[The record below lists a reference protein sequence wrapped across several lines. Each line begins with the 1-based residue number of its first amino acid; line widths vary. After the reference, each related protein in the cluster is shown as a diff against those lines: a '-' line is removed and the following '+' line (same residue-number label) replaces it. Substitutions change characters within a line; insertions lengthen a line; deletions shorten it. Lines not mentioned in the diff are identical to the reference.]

1 MPNKKINQLDVKVA
15 VSTDLML
22 VGDPVTGTS
31 FKSTVATLPLVP
43 YTGATAT
50 VDLGDNDLEAGS
62 VFVEGASGTGGA
74 LRIKQFAS
82 SGANLDGYSTISTL
96 NTGVFYFTAAATSP
110 NFKNFVLNPS
120 GLTDNT
126 LRTYTLPDLS
136 GTLALLSDITPGLT
150 SVGLS
155 MPSAFAVSNSPLTS
169 NGTIAVTG
177 AGTSAQYI
185 RGDGQLANFPT
196 NGGGGSSV
204 NYYLNGSVTQGTFG
218 GDTYY
223 EMSKTPVLGAGTDF
237 TRTNAQ
243 GNGYIASFIT
253 DAGDP
258 SLLSIPG
265 GNWNLEFYFNA
276 SSSGSTP
283 QFYGEI
289 YKVDASNNFTLIAS
303 ASANPETISSGTIV
317 DQYFTSIPVPQ
328 TSLLSTDRLSVRIYV
343 IPSGRT
349 ITLHTENS
357 NLCEVLTTFS
367 TGLNALNGL
376 TSQVQYFATGT
387 SGTDFAISSATD
399 THTFNL
405 PTASATN
412 RGALSSADWS
422 TFNGKVGGS
431 GATGQVAYWNGT
443 SSQTGSNNLFWD
455 AANSRL
461 GIGTNSPANTL
472 HLSAYNTTNS
482 QVRIGSLELQSF
494 SLNNGWLGSNIFYN
508 SGFVV
513 RNTGRTGM
521 FYFLDDEGQFR
532 MTTSLAAG
540 TVITSTDTVQL
551 KINSLGNFA
560 LGQAIS
566 NDRNVFTGAKLVF
579 YGSTGNLLIGTTT
592 DGGQRLQVQGDAFIK
607 GSGATSATSALLV
620 QNSGGTTTLTLN
632 NAGNLGLSVTPSA
645 WTSYVAME
653 LGRAGNSIF
662 GYNGAE
668 IGLTSNAYYNS
679 GWKYGG
685 TGAATLFG
693 NSAGSFSWFNAPS
706 GTAGNAISFTQAMT
720 LNASGNL
727 SIGNTNDTYKLDV
740 SGPGR
745 FVSNI
750 YVNSAA
756 YSTNYF
762 SSLRSD
768 GSANGILQ
776 LGNNNINYI
785 LAGNTAAGGFLAIR
799 VNVSSE
805 NITSGSEAMR
815 ITSGGNLLVG
825 TTVDNGSKFQV
836 SGAATFSSS
845 ITTQSNV
852 VLSGDLRYQSNA
864 GFGIVSQNGSRLVE
878 VYNGLFAVTGAGTFS
893 SSVTAATFYTPNG
906 GDFGWG
912 DGSTFIDGDS
922 SNQFIRFII
931 NSSERARFN
940 PSGNLLVGTTTDV
953 ASSKV
958 TISSTTQGFLPP
970 RMTNAQR
977 TAISSP
983 AVGLIVYCTDMVE
996 GLYVYKS
1003 TGWTFVI

>member
-1 MPNKKINQLDVKVA
+1 
-15 VSTDLML
+15 
-22 VGDPVTGTS
+22 
-31 FKSTVATLPLVP
+31 
-43 YTGATAT
+43 
-50 VDLGDNDLEAGS
+50 
-62 VFVEGASGTGGA
+62 
-74 LRIKQFAS
+74 
-82 SGANLDGYSTISTL
+82 
-96 NTGVFYFTAAATSP
+96 
-110 NFKNFVLNPS
+110 
-120 GLTDNT
+120 
-126 LRTYTLPDLS
+126 
-136 GTLALLSDITPGLT
+136 
-150 SVGLS
+150 
-155 MPSAFAVSNSPLTS
+155 
-169 NGTIAVTG
+169 
-177 AGTSAQYI
+177 
-185 RGDGQLANFPT
+185 
-196 NGGGGSSV
+196 
-204 NYYLNGSVTQGTFG
+204 
-218 GDTYY
+218 
-223 EMSKTPVLGAGTDF
+223 
-237 TRTNAQ
+237 
-243 GNGYIASFIT
+243 
-253 DAGDP
+253 
-258 SLLSIPG
+258 
-265 GNWNLEFYFNA
+265 
-276 SSSGSTP
+276 
-283 QFYGEI
+283 
-289 YKVDASNNFTLIAS
+289 
-303 ASANPETISSGTIV
+303 
-317 DQYFTSIPVPQ
+317 
-328 TSLLSTDRLSVRIYV
+328 
-343 IPSGRT
+343 
-349 ITLHTENS
+349 
-357 NLCEVLTTFS
+357 
-367 TGLNALNGL
+367 
-376 TSQVQYFATGT
+376 
-387 SGTDFAISSATD
+387 
-399 THTFNL
+399 
-405 PTASATN
+405 
-412 RGALSSADWS
+412 
-422 TFNGKVGGS
+422 
-431 GATGQVAYWNGT
+431 
-443 SSQTGSNNLFWD
+443 
-455 AANSRL
+455 
-461 GIGTNSPANTL
+461 
-472 HLSAYNTTNS
+472 
-482 QVRIGSLELQSF
+482 
-494 SLNNGWLGSNIFYN
+494 
-508 SGFVV
+508 
-513 RNTGRTGM
+513 
-521 FYFLDDEGQFR
+521 
-532 MTTSLAAG
+532 
-540 TVITSTDTVQL
+540 
-551 KINSLGNFA
+551 
-560 LGQAIS
+560 
-566 NDRNVFTGAKLVF
+566 
-579 YGSTGNLLIGTTT
+579 
-592 DGGQRLQVQGDAFIK
+592 
-607 GSGATSATSALLV
+607 
-620 QNSGGTTTLTLN
+620 
-632 NAGNLGLSVTPSA
+632 
-645 WTSYVAME
+645 
-653 LGRAGNSIF
+653 
-662 GYNGAE
+662 
-668 IGLTSNAYYNS
+668 
-679 GWKYGG
+679 
-685 TGAATLFG
+685 
-693 NSAGSFSWFNAPS
+693 
-706 GTAGNAISFTQAMT
+706 MT